1 MGKVWPDAFQ
11 IVRRV
16 LWPCTRESRS
26 GWAHSGLLRA
36 FAARRA
42 NVSSQPEE
50 IVITG
55 STAWPGQVVRGVC
68 EAAREILLAYLA
80 LRWRSCVQRQVKHL
94 KVESAVYWSGI
105 GKVPSFLQW
114 CLDFLRRKPA
124 LSIPKVPTHGERG
137 TFF

>member
-11 IVRRV
+11 IVRCV

-55 STAWPGQVVRGVC
+55 STAWPGQVVRGVR
-68 EAAREILLAYLA
+68 EAAREIFLAGLG
-80 LRWRSCVQRQVKHL
+80 WRGITTGSVCREQPLCSRL
-94 KVESAVYWSGI
+94 KINDPLSSVWRGSQGQNWPLWSI
-105 GKVPSFLQW
+105 QDTTKSRLQSQTE
-114 CLDFLRRKPA
+114 KN
-124 LSIPKVPTHGERG
+124 KT
-137 TFF
+137 